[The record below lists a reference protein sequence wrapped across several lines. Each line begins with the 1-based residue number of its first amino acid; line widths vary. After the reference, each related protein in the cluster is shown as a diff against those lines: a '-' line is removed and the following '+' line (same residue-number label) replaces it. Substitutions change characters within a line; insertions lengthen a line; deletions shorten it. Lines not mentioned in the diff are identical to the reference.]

1 MPLEEFEIEI
11 QSTANE
17 INKLVA
23 SGFYDRGPDW
33 VKAWYNLSLDWS
45 DTDPEYVVYP
55 PKSIDRLLQKAAGQ
69 LEIFNLATFVA
80 GTRLACDADLDPK
93 LRDFLVEFL
102 LGNLS
107 PPKAPAGRPSKQ
119 TWGRDFIVIN
129 AMSYLEMSRKG
140 PMTQNISRTSDR
152 DHDTTASEIVEA
164 AIGRSKLPNLNRVQ
178 IEKIWARSRS
188 RDEYNETRMLRDFY
202 LLDEANDIERR

>member
-55 PKSIDRLLQKAAGQ
+55 PKSIDRLLEKADRE

-93 LRDFLVEFL
+93 LRDFVVEFL
-102 LGNLS
+102 LGNLP
-107 PPKAPAGRPSKQ
+107 PPKARSGRPSNQ
-119 TWGRDFIVIN
+119 TLGRNFIVIN
-129 AMSYLEMSRKG
+129 AMSYLDISRKG
-140 PMTQNISRTSDR
+140 PMTQNILRRSDR

-164 AIGRSKLPNLNRVQ
+164 AIGRSELTNLDRVQ
-178 IEKIWARSRS
+178 IEKIWSRLKF
-188 RDEYNETRMLRDFY
+188 RREYNETLMLRDFY
-202 LLDEANDIERR
+202 LLDDANDMERR

>member
-23 SGFYDRGPDW
+23 SGFYGQGPDW
-33 VKAWYNLSLDWS
+33 VKAWYGLSLDWS

-55 PKSIDRLLQKAAGQ
+55 PKSIDLLLKQAESQ
-69 LEIFNLATFVA
+69 LEMFNLATFVV

-93 LRDFLVEFL
+93 LREFAAEFL
-102 LGNLS
+102 LGNFS
-107 PPKAPAGRPSKQ
+107 PPKARPGRPSKQ

-140 PMTQNISRTSDR
+140 PMTQNNSRTSNR

-188 RDEYNETRMLRDFY
+188 RSEYNETRMLRDFY
-202 LLDEANDIERR
+202 LLDEANDIE